1 MARHVE
7 YDWRK
12 AAKAYV
18 VKKYDG
24 YDILRQ
30 EVKKPVKKQHQC
42 NAALPNDKR
51 CLRRKT
57 FLMHYY
63 GDPVIFSMH
72 EEGYTLMEG
81 MPSVVKVYLCEEHG
95 GRAT

>member
-12 AAKAYV
+12 AAKAYY

-24 YDILRQ
+24 YDRLRQ

-42 NAALPNDKR
+42 HAIAKDGSR
-51 CLRRKT
+51 CRRRIT
-57 FLMHYY
+57 FKMHYY
-63 GDPVIFSMH
+63 GDPTMFATDHQM
-72 EEGYTLMEG
+72 MRG
-81 MPSVVKVYLCEEHG
+81 MPTVVQVYLCDNHG
-95 GRAT
+95 GRDDQ